1 MSWWQVT
8 VMAGAIVFAGLYV
21 GNSVGTSVLAL
32 EFAIAEIVKCLESLG
47 LSVATIC
54 GVINVEGTEM
64 FEQLN
69 EASERWKSLDRSA
82 INAAESLASVSEAV
96 KTFLGKLND
105 PDAMA
110 NSVKAIRNGVR
121 QKDEAEQSRA
131 VWEQERQR
139 QHDAWNR
146 AAREEVDKIASRESK
161 KGETK

>member
-1 MSWWQVT
+1 MSWWQVS
-8 VMAGAIVFAGLYV
+8 VIAGAIVFAALYI
-21 GNSVGTSVLAL
+21 GNSVGGLSYGLL
-32 EFAIAEIVKCLESLG
+32 EVVKRLESLG

-64 FEQLN
+64 FETIN
-69 EASERWKSLDRSA
+69 EVSERGKSLDQSA
-82 INAAESLASVSEAV
+82 ISIAASLAASTEAV
-96 KTFLGKLND
+96 KTFLSTLKD

-110 NSVKAIRNGVR
+110 NSVKAIRDGVK
-121 QKDEAEQSRA
+121 QKDGAEQSRA

-139 QHDAWNR
+139 QHEAWNR

>member
-1 MSWWQVT
+1 MSWWQVS
-8 VMAGAIVFAGLYV
+8 VIAGAIAFAGFYV
-21 GNSVGTSVLAL
+21 GNSIGDSVGGLSYGFL
-32 EFAIAEIVKCLESLG
+32 EIVKRLESLG

-54 GVINVEGTEM
+54 GVINVEGTEI

-69 EASERWKSLDRSA
+69 GASERWKSLDQSA
-82 INAAESLASVSEAV
+82 ISAAESLASVSEAV

-110 NSVKAIRNGVR
+110 NSVKAIRDGLR

-146 AAREEVDKIASRESK
+146 AAHEEVDKIASRESK